1 MEPKELVGKSSQSQG
16 NTRDVGVKFSGSFY
30 TDTALGS
37 LSNILTLLQVI
48 FTMFIRIH
56 YVLCHVHSFVA
67 CVCPCC
73 LRLCLFFILLH
84 SFTWPRLQY
93 PGDKTFPSLSK
104 KRKARLDPHHT
115 FEGKIK
121 LKSCMCHWMSSGY
134 AASILFGK
142 LSSIDRL
149 CTQLHIQR
157 LNWTTSS
164 QCKIGSEAPNIA
176 RLCLGFL
183 TCHVFLLCFPRRW
196 YSRIALFLG
205 AYRMFRIDKFIQT
218 PGLEIQNIRCTIA
231 NLATSSTSKHD

>member
-1 MEPKELVGKSSQSQG
+1 MEPKELVGKSSPSQG
-16 NTRDVGVKFSGSFY
+16 NTHDVVAKFSGSFY

-37 LSNILTLLQVI
+37 LSNILTLLKVI

-67 CVCPCC
+67 CVCSCC
-73 LRLCLFFILLH
+73 LRHCLFFILLH

-121 LKSCMCHWMSSGY
+121 LKSWMCHWM
-134 AASILFGK
+134 
-142 LSSIDRL
+142 
-149 CTQLHIQR
+149 
-157 LNWTTSS
+157 
-164 QCKIGSEAPNIA
+164 
-176 RLCLGFL
+176 
-183 TCHVFLLCFPRRW
+183 
-196 YSRIALFLG
+196 
-205 AYRMFRIDKFIQT
+205 
-218 PGLEIQNIRCTIA
+218 QNIRCTIA